1 MVAKEELI
9 NHLNKALSMEIGAI
23 LQYLNHSYMVMGPY
37 RDAVADQLEKNAR
50 DEMEHMEYVSEKIV
64 AYDGVPTTQPAAM
77 YTAKTVPEMLNQ
89 DLAAENK
96 AIEQY
101 EKIIKMAEEYGDTD
115 LRKTIEDITS
125 KEYEHKET
133 LEKMLKM
140 WNGYLFIN
148 LLILYFVSSSHII

>member
-89 DLAAENK
+89 DLAAEK
-96 AIEQY
+96 QAIAEY

-140 WNGYLFIN
+140 WNSY
-148 LLILYFVSSSHII
+148 LLIY

>member
-140 WNGYLFIN
+140 
-148 LLILYFVSSSHII
+148 

>member
-89 DLAAENK
+89 DLAAEK
-96 AIEQY
+96 QAIAEY

-140 WNGYLFIN
+140 
-148 LLILYFVSSSHII
+148 

>member
-9 NHLNKALSMEIGAI
+9 KQLNKALSMEIGAI

-37 RDAVADQLEKNAR
+37 RDAVEDKLEKNAR
-50 DEMEHMEYVSEKIV
+50 DEMEHMEYISEKIV

-77 YTAKTVPEMLNQ
+77 YTAKTVTEMLNQ

-96 AIEQY
+96 AIELY
-101 EKIIKMAEEYGDTD
+101 DKIIKMAEEYGDTD

-140 WNGYLFIN
+140 
-148 LLILYFVSSSHII
+148 